1 MVLVYTMLTVI
12 VLMAATSLAVD
23 WGRVETAKTELQ
35 NATDAAVRY
44 AVSGISDGT
53 YSTKAIA
60 AAANNN
66 VDGVPLTLLASD
78 IDIGYWDTSART
90 FTANGTP
97 QNAIRVSGHRTA
109 ARGTG
114 IPLLFAKA
122 IGRNTCDINTTSIAS
137 MDGMPYALISLGT
150 VNMSGTTMVQ
160 RKAGEDSSSDGVIV
174 AGNTNWSMTTNN
186 VIAGDQFYVG
196 SQPNQGTITG
206 SRLAMTTALACA
218 IPTTPTGLSSITL
231 TGNSGTLTNQ
241 SGTYTCGSINL
252 SGTYSLSMNGDLT
265 VYCSGAVTLGGNIN
279 INTNGYKLTIYV
291 TGSNNTNITANYD
304 ITGLIVYAP
313 NSNLT
318 INVNGILT
326 GSFVGKT
333 IHFNG
338 GTVQYSSAYPVP
350 ITPTGGGGTGIS
362 SATVLM
368 VK

>member
-160 RKAGEDSSSDGVIV
+160 RKAGEDSSEPDSAEISSRKTNFFFNNDPPNAAGEMRIIEV
-174 AGNTNWSMTTNN
+174 ADSFLNWRYNSTSNATRFFSNT
-186 VIAGDQFYVG
+186 VK
-196 SQPNQGTITG
+196 
-206 SRLAMTTALACA
+206 
-218 IPTTPTGLSSITL
+218 
-231 TGNSGTLTNQ
+231 
-241 SGTYTCGSINL
+241 
-252 SGTYSLSMNGDLT
+252 SLSFGE
-265 VYCSGAVTLGGNIN
+265 
-279 INTNGYKLTIYV
+279 
-291 TGSNNTNITANYD
+291 
-304 ITGLIVYAP
+304 
-313 NSNLT
+313 
-318 INVNGILT
+318 
-326 GSFVGKT
+326 
-333 IHFNG
+333 
-338 GTVQYSSAYPVP
+338 
-350 ITPTGGGGTGIS
+350 
-362 SATVLM
+362 
-368 VK
+368 